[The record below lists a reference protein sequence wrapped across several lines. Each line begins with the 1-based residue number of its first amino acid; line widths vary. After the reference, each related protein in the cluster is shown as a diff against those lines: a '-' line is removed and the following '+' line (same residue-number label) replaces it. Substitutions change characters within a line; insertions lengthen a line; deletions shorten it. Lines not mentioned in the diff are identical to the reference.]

1 MKISSNIRFG
11 GMALVSLMAV
21 SCQKP
26 AAKAPVTEVQ
36 SPEPVVAPAV
46 VEEEPVVPQV
56 DPLVRAS
63 KLGFAQRLSADTES
77 LVWVRGGKEW
87 RDSIRRTSLWQIA
100 VEQSPDLAKDEPFD
114 PQNPTPSV
122 LDLLG
127 QEFFLATGVGTT
139 KQSNQLLTLANR
151 INYFQLRT
159 SVKQLFEKKPAAEMD
174 SMAWVKELARDPETG
189 ANWLKQ
195 AEMPPILVG
204 FKTTAENREKVNTA
218 LLQLSAGLASA
229 GDAAEPVEVSRAGGK
244 FSGTQVSGKKLAE
257 MIAAEPSGLEAIDQ
271 SIGQQARKELLLA
284 MREKNLMVMS
294 GELDGYALL
303 FIGSRVEDLQFADT
317 PAASLAASP
326 AFRFA
331 DAYVDHSQLGL
342 VYGKETLLKAFS
354 KSSGFSEMARA
365 VRDGVAG
372 NHQSDTRELEGL
384 LDLLVEKESAF
395 LGMMNETSLGAV
407 IYLDQGLRVE
417 SFGGQDMPSLRMK
430 QPLTLGALADSEDAA
445 IFANWSE
452 DEAYNRA
459 AYAYLESIGDAI
471 YGVARQTENMDLSAV
486 PEFAQFKKG
495 LSVYNQ
501 HFRDASPQLWEA
513 VTKDLQDGLGNEGA
527 LVVDF
532 LGDMPPLPKVPQELV
547 NDGKFVRVSL
557 VHPVRDRVKL
567 ESAWKKI
574 NASGEQVMKGVSELM
589 GQSQAMPK
597 PMSAKSDQLVT
608 WFIPG
613 PLFTDDFLPSVTLND
628 QWFVASSSK
637 NQAVAL
643 AEAASHSKQGKSG
656 MYVQVR
662 FKCFARI
669 LDHWLNAVS
678 SHEAQVFQGQES
690 MKKNFDENLPM
701 LRRVSSV
708 FQSYDTLTIHSRTV
722 RGEMRSSVW
731 LKTK

>member
-100 VEQSPDLAKDEPFD
+100 VEQSPDLAKDEPVD